1 MAGRGE
7 LNYRFDRL
15 AQVFGTGLMGGVR
28 SGLRFFVLLI
38 ICWRLRWDSCLAG
51 IDR

>member
-7 LNYRFDRL
+7 LNRRFDRL
-15 AQVFGTGLMGGVR
+15 AQVFWDRIDGGGKV
-28 SGLRFFVLLI
+28 GLRFSVLLI